1 MAALSRLASEPD
13 NNCDSLEG
21 RRLKAVLQTILSK
34 ALACNL
40 TEKSGKKHEKR
51 MKKKDEKRM
60 KKG

>member
-34 ALACNL
+34 ALICNL
-40 TEKSGKKHEKR
+40 TEKSGKKN
-51 MKKKDEKRM
+51 EKRM